1 MKTYVFTSIKG
12 GVLKTTNT
20 ACIALGLAQTGRKTL
35 VIDTDHQCNST
46 YALTGE
52 ITEKKEGTFYEV
64 MMNRRPARE
73 VIQRTR
79 FENLDLISGSMWLS
93 NANTTLAAQYGREN
107 ILRNALDGIS
117 GYHYVLVDTAPNT
130 ELITINSWVAS
141 DGLIITLTPSLFAM
155 IGIRI
160 LEIHLD
166 EIRQQTKRSYPIFGV
181 IIGRDEHT
189 KNSATRIEQIRE
201 YFGEK
206 VFTTVIPKNVKV
218 EEATDS
224 AIPIYDYAPDSTGA
238 RAYADLVQEF
248 VLRSESEASSG

>member
-20 ACIALGLAQTGRKTL
+20 ANIALGLAQTGRRTL

-46 YALTGE
+46 YALSGE

-64 MMNRRPARE
+64 MMNRRPAKE
-73 VIQRTR
+73 VIQKTR
-79 FENLDLISGSMWLS
+79 FENLDLIAGSMWLS

-107 ILRNALDGIS
+107 ILRNALES
-117 GYHYVLVDTAPNT
+117 VNNYHYILIDTAPNT
-130 ELITINSWVAS
+130 ELITINAWVAS
-141 DGLIITLTPSLFAM
+141 NALIITLTPSLLAM

-189 KNSATRIEQIRE
+189 RNSITRIGQIRE
-201 YFGEK
+201 YFSDK
-206 VFTTVIPKNVKV
+206 VFSTVIPKNVRV
-218 EEATDS
+218 EEATDT
-224 AIPIYDYAPDSTGA
+224 ATPIYDFAPDSTGA

-248 VLRSESEASSG
+248 ILRSESEGANG

>member
-20 ACIALGLAQTGRKTL
+20 ANIALGLAQTGRRTL

-46 YALTGE
+46 YALSGE

-64 MMNRRPARE
+64 MMNRRPVRE
-73 VIQRTR
+73 VAQKTR
-79 FENLDLISGSMWLS
+79 FENLDLVLGSMWLS

-107 ILRNALDGIS
+107 ILRNALEGIS
-117 GYHYVLVDTAPNT
+117 GYHYVLIDTAPNT

-141 DGLIITLTPSLFAM
+141 DGLIITLTPSLLAM

-166 EIRQQTKRSYPIFGV
+166 EIRQQTKRPYPLFGV
-181 IIGRDEHT
+181 IVGRDEHT
-189 KNSATRIEQIRE
+189 RNSVMRIEQIRE
-201 YFGEK
+201 YFGDK

-218 EEATDS
+218 EEATDN
-224 AIPIYDYAPDSTGA
+224 AAPIYDFAPGSTGA
-238 RAYADLVQEF
+238 KAYADLVQEF
-248 VLRSESEASSG
+248 ILRSETTNG

>member
-20 ACIALGLAQTGRKTL
+20 ANIALGLAQTGRRTL
-35 VIDTDHQCNST
+35 VIDTDHQCNTT
-46 YALTGE
+46 YALSGA
-52 ITEKKEGTFYEV
+52 ISDKKEDTFYEV
-64 MMNRRPARE
+64 MMNRRPVTE
-73 VIQRTR
+73 VIQRTK
-79 FENLDLISGSMWLS
+79 FENLDFVPGSMWLS

-107 ILRNALDGIS
+107 ILRDALEPVN

-141 DGLIITLTPSLFAM
+141 DGLIITLTPSLFAL
-155 IGIRI
+155 IGVRI

-181 IIGRDEHT
+181 IIGRDERT
-189 KNSATRIEQIRE
+189 KNSAMRTEQIRE

-206 VFTTVIPKNVKV
+206 VFTTIIPKNVKV
-218 EEATDS
+218 EEAMDS
-224 AIPIYDYAPDSTGA
+224 ATPIYDYAPESTGA
-238 RAYADLVQEF
+238 KSYANLVQEF
-248 VLRSESEASSG
+248 ILRSEATDA

>member
-20 ACIALGLAQTGRKTL
+20 ANIALGLAQTGRRTL
-35 VIDTDHQCNST
+35 VIDTDHQCNTT
-46 YALTGE
+46 YALSGE
-52 ITEKKEGTFYEV
+52 ITEKREGTFYEV
-64 MMNRRPARE
+64 MMNRRPVKE

-79 FENLDLISGSMWLS
+79 FENLDLVSGSMWLS

-107 ILRNALDGIS
+107 ILRDALEPVN

-141 DGLIITLTPSLFAM
+141 DGLIITLTPSLFAL
-155 IGIRI
+155 IGVRI

-181 IIGRDEHT
+181 IIGRDERT
-189 KNSATRIEQIRE
+189 KNSATRIAQIRE
-201 YFGEK
+201 YFGDK
-206 VFTTVIPKNVKV
+206 VFDTIIPKNVKV
-218 EEATDS
+218 EEATDN
-224 AIPIYDYAPDSTGA
+224 ATPIYDYAPESTGA
-238 RAYADLVQEF
+238 KSYADLVQEF
-248 VLRSESEASSG
+248 ILRSEATNA

>member
-20 ACIALGLAQTGRKTL
+20 ANIALGLAQTSRRTL

-52 ITEKKEGTFYEV
+52 ISDRKEGTFYEV
-64 MMNRRPARE
+64 MMNRRPAHE

-79 FENLDLISGSMWLS
+79 FENLDLLAGSMWLS

-107 ILRNALDGIS
+107 ILRNALESVS

-130 ELITINSWVAS
+130 ELITINAWVAS
-141 DGLIITLTPSLFAM
+141 DGLIITLTPSLLAM

-166 EIRQQTKRSYPIFGV
+166 EIRQQTKRAYPIFGV

-189 KNSATRIEQIRE
+189 RNSATRIEQIRE
-201 YFGEK
+201 YFGDK
-206 VFTTVIPKNVKV
+206 TFSTVIPKNVRV
-218 EEATDS
+218 EEATDTAS
-224 AIPIYDYAPDSTGA
+224 AIYDFAPDSTGA
-238 RAYADLVQEF
+238 RSYAELVQEF
-248 VLRSESEASSG
+248 ILISETTHG

>member
-20 ACIALGLAQTGRKTL
+20 ANIALGLAQTGRRTL

-46 YALTGE
+46 YALSGE

-64 MMNRRPARE
+64 MMNRRPAKE
-73 VIQRTR
+73 VIQKTR
-79 FENLDLISGSMWLS
+79 FENLDLIAGSMWLS

-107 ILRNALDGIS
+107 ILRNALESIHD
-117 GYHYVLVDTAPNT
+117 YHYILIDTAPNT
-130 ELITINSWVAS
+130 ELITINAWVAS
-141 DGLIITLTPSLFAM
+141 NALIITLTPSLLAM

-160 LEIHLD
+160 LEIHLE

-189 KNSATRIEQIRE
+189 RNSAIRIGQIRE
-201 YFGEK
+201 YFGDK
-206 VFTTVIPKNVKV
+206 VFSTVIPKNVRV
-218 EEATDS
+218 EEATDT
-224 AIPIYDYAPDSTGA
+224 AAPIYDFAPGSTGA
-238 RAYADLVQEF
+238 KAYADLVQEF
-248 VLRSESEASSG
+248 ILRSESEITNG

>member
-20 ACIALGLAQTGRKTL
+20 ANIALGLAQTGRRTL

-46 YALTGE
+46 YALSGE

-64 MMNRRPARE
+64 MMNRRPAKE
-73 VIQRTR
+73 VIQKTR
-79 FENLDLISGSMWLS
+79 FENLDLIAGSMWLS

-107 ILRNALDGIS
+107 ILRNALESIHD
-117 GYHYVLVDTAPNT
+117 YHYILIDTAPNT
-130 ELITINSWVAS
+130 ELITINAWVAS
-141 DGLIITLTPSLFAM
+141 NALIITLTPSLLAM

-160 LEIHLD
+160 LEIHLE

-189 KNSATRIEQIRE
+189 RNSAVRIGQIRE
-201 YFGEK
+201 YFGDK
-206 VFTTVIPKNVKV
+206 VFSTVIPKNVRV
-218 EEATDS
+218 EEATDT
-224 AIPIYDYAPDSTGA
+224 AAPIYDFAPSSTGA
-238 RAYADLVQEF
+238 KAYADLVQEF
-248 VLRSESEASSG
+248 ILRSESEITNG

>member
-20 ACIALGLAQTGRKTL
+20 ANIALGLAQTGRRTL
-35 VIDTDHQCNST
+35 VIDTDHQCNTT
-46 YALTGE
+46 YALSGE
-52 ITEKKEGTFYEV
+52 ITEKREGTFYEV
-64 MMNRRPARE
+64 MMNRRPVKD
-73 VIQRTR
+73 VIQQTR
-79 FENLDLISGSMWLS
+79 FENLDLVSGSMWLS

-107 ILRNALDGIS
+107 ILRDALESVSD
-117 GYHYVLVDTAPNT
+117 YHYVLIDTAPNT

-141 DGLIITLTPSLFAM
+141 DGLIITLTPSLFAL
-155 IGIRI
+155 IGVRI

-181 IIGRDEHT
+181 IVGRDERT

-206 VFTTVIPKNVKV
+206 VFETVIPKNVKV

-224 AIPIYDYAPDSTGA
+224 ATPIYDYAPESTGA
-238 RAYADLVQEF
+238 KSYADLVQEF
-248 VLRSESEASSG
+248 ILRSEATNG

>member
-1 MKTYVFTSIKG
+1 MKTYTFTSIKG

-20 ACIALGLAQTGRKTL
+20 ANISLGLAQTGRRTL

-64 MMNRRPARE
+64 MLNRRPVRE
-73 VIQRTR
+73 VAQKTR
-79 FENLDLISGSMWLS
+79 FENLDLVPGSMWLS

-107 ILRNALDGIS
+107 ILRNALEGITD
-117 GYHYVLVDTAPNT
+117 YHYILIDTAPNT

-141 DGLIITLTPSLFAM
+141 DGLIITLTPSLLAM

-166 EIRQQTKRSYPIFGV
+166 EIRQQTKRPYPLFGV
-181 IIGRDEHT
+181 IVGRDEHT
-189 KNSATRIEQIRE
+189 RNSATRITQIRE
-201 YFGEK
+201 YFGDK
-206 VFTTVIPKNVKV
+206 VFSTVIPKNVKV
-218 EEATDS
+218 EEATDN
-224 AIPIYDYAPDSTGA
+224 AAPIYDFSPGSTGA
-238 RAYADLVQEF
+238 KAYADLVQEF
-248 VLRSESEASSG
+248 VLRSEATDG

>member
-20 ACIALGLAQTGRKTL
+20 ANIALGLAQTGRRTL
-35 VIDTDHQCNST
+35 VIDTDHQCNTT
-46 YALTGE
+46 YALSGE
-52 ITEKKEGTFYEV
+52 ISDKREGTFYEV
-64 MMNRRPARE
+64 MMARRPVRE
-73 VIQRTR
+73 VAQKTK
-79 FENLDLISGSMWLS
+79 FENLDLVPGSMWLS
-93 NANTTLAAQYGREN
+93 NANTTLASQYGREN
-107 ILRNALDGIS
+107 ILRNALEGITD
-117 GYHYVLVDTAPNT
+117 YHYILIDTAPNT

-181 IIGRDEHT
+181 IIGRDERT
-189 KNSATRIEQIRE
+189 RNSAMRAEQIRD

-206 VFTTVIPKNVKV
+206 VFSTVIPKNVKV
-218 EEATDS
+218 EEATDN
-224 AIPIYDYAPDSTGA
+224 ATPIYDYAPESTGA
-238 RAYADLVQEF
+238 KSYADLVQEF
-248 VLRSESEASSG
+248 ILRSETSNG